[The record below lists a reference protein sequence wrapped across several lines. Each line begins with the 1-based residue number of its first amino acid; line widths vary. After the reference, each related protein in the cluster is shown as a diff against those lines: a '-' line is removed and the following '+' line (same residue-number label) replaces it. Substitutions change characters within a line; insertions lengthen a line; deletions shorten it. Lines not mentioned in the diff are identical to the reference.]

1 MEGLKGMRIFLREE
15 DLVDP
20 ERKEIKSMM
29 LKFGVGEWKDLRKK
43 ERSYSSRVI
52 MRGSRFKADSR
63 DL

>member
-1 MEGLKGMRIFLREE
+1 MEGLKGMCIFLREE

-43 ERSYSSRVI
+43 ERSCSSRVI